1 MAYYRYGYRRYYG
14 PYRRRYYYSN
24 KYYRKKFKRYKTL
37 TSANSTYLKLD
48 GEFEIGYPANT
59 AGIRFITNMY
69 VSIGNVVTIQ
79 DCFAKLTIWNNIDKI
94 YNMMSIKGIK
104 FKLNYN
110 CNDPNSRPSVM
121 TCMNPYVNALSEADI
136 MDANDKYIYNGLTGE
151 NKNYYKSLY
160 GVNTIG
166 YKMPCPIAT
175 KQNILGA
182 IGVRESGE
190 IKSQQQAG
198 DATRVYTLVFT
209 LYIKFF
215 NSKK

>member
-1 MAYYRYGYRRYYG
+1 MAYYRYRYRKYY
-14 PYRRRYYYSN
+14 PYYRKYYSN
-24 KYYRKKFKRYKTL
+24 KYYRKKFKRYKTV
-37 TSANSTYLKLD
+37 TSTNSTYLKLD
-48 GEFEIGYPANT
+48 GQFEIGYPANT
-59 AGIRFITNMY
+59 AGLRFITTMY

-110 CNDPNSRPSVM
+110 SSDPNARISVM
-121 TCMNPYVNALSEADI
+121 TCMNPYVNNLSEADI
-136 MDANDKYIYNGLTGE
+136 MDANDKYIYNGLSGE
-151 NKNYYKSLY
+151 NKNYYKNLY
-160 GVNTIG
+160 GVNQNG
-166 YKMPCPIAT
+166 YKIPCPIAQKNT
-175 KQNILGA
+175 ILGS

-190 IKSQQQAG
+190 IKSQQADG
-198 DATRVYTLVFT
+198 SAVRVYTLVFT